1 MQKNAAAKNRH
12 STLWGIACRM
22 IFYSSSPKPHVAQ
35 ILGGK
40 LWAEIRNAAT
50 STTHL
55 GHNLGLCLNQGQQN
69 NRAQAPYMSRALL
82 HTPLVSPCGGTF
94 KRRSTTDLKCT
105 YAIFEV
111 KCLACCCLFRTKIRR
126 CYPSVSRDGKS
137 LDQCFFYIPEVAQN
151 AADRR
156 KEGCIHWHED
166 SSDQSKCTKPL
177 TEGAL
182 AVCRQRSLL
191 LTELNRLQWE

>member
-69 NRAQAPYMSRALL
+69 NQAQAPYMSRALL

-111 KCLACCCLFRTKIRR
+111 KCLTCCCLFCTKIRR
-126 CYPSVSRDGKS
+126 CFLSLSKEGKS
-137 LDQCFFYIPEVAQN
+137 LDQCSLFSGGSSKCSRQT
-151 AADRR
+151 

-166 SSDQSKCTKPL
+166 SADQSKCTKPF

-182 AVCRQRSLL
+182 AVCRRRSLL

>member
-126 CYPSVSRDGKS
+126 CYPSVSRDGVWTS
-137 LDQCFFYIPEVAQN
+137 VFLYS
-151 AADRR
+151 
-156 KEGCIHWHED
+156 GG
-166 SSDQSKCTKPL
+166 SSKCSRQTKRGVHPL
-177 TEGAL
+177 TWGFIWSKQ
-182 AVCRQRSLL
+182 VH
-191 LTELNRLQWE
+191 